1 MAEAPP
7 FRIAPTF
14 TANAPP
20 GLKIPMVTPM
30 CSIHTMRAES
40 RRRASGLFVPAEIRA
55 HIGAFVA
62 ANLAG
67 EFWFQIGQPDV
78 VRPSAR

>member
-1 MAEAPP
+1 
-7 FRIAPTF
+7 
-14 TANAPP
+14 
-20 GLKIPMVTPM
+20 MVTPM
-30 CSIHTMRAES
+30 CSIHTMRAEG

-67 EFWFQIGQPDV
+67 EFWL
-78 VRPSAR
+78 

>member
-20 GLKIPMVTPM
+20 GLKIPMVAPL
-30 CSIHTMRAES
+30 CSIHTMRAEG
-40 RRRASGLFVPAEIRA
+40 RRRASGLFFPAEIRA

-67 EFWFQIGQPDV
+67 EFWF
-78 VRPSAR
+78 